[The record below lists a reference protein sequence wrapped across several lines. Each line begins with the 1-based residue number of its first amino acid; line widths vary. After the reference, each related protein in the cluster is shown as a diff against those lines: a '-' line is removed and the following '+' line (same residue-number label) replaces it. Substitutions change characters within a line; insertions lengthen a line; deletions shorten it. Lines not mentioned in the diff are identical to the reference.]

1 MALISVVHQCRFR
14 NVSHSSNLGELRQVI
29 ECKQELRPKSSA
41 TSGYITDRQ
50 DDLRQNDGYERNR
63 KRRKQSDDASR
74 WSFSHWTLRQKKKR
88 TATAAAN
95 DFLQERICLLHI
107 WNSQHWWECLA
118 TWCSGLMQAITPDV
132 LEQCRALVQQYVAKG
147 TCGRCNCFFKAWK
160 GVLGEGML
168 QSVAQFLHIPSTH
181 MHKSHYLPWC
191 VLYMGVSTGE
201 YYS

>member
-1 MALISVVHQCRFR
+1 MFHTVLTLG
-14 NVSHSSNLGELRQVI
+14 NWGKSSNASR
-29 ECKQELRPKSSA
+29 SSDPNQAPPLA
-41 TSGYITDRQ
+41 TLQTDRTTCARMMGTRGIENGESKVMMQ
-50 DDLRQNDGYERNR
+50 VDDHSVTELCAR
-63 KRRKQSDDASR
+63 
-74 WSFSHWTLRQKKKR
+74 KKR

-191 VLYMGVSTGE
+191 VLYMGVSTSE